1 MLCIHCGAT
10 LRHTARVC
18 IHCGTAVPSPDEAA
32 TASPVVAPA
41 PTAAAPQPREPA
53 PIEPMATNTPAAP
66 VYGAAPAADTA
77 PAPEAAPSAALHTL
91 TLLNSPALSNPMV
104 ERFAK
109 FWAKGTSGSFECWRY
124 SNQSQEEAQRLADQR
139 AIEIAARFRQ
149 LGEPPKKYIYSDQ
162 KLREPVIEEVHQ
174 SVISRNAYGAL
185 ILNTSQAMFVDI
197 DLPAQNSGGFL
208 KRLFGGSSSDPR
220 QDILKRVQDWTLRNP
235 GWGWRVYDTAAGMR
249 LLATHQ
255 VFEPNSAVVQTVF
268 EELGADPLY
277 RVLCR
282 VQKCFRARLTPKPWR
297 CEVAAPKVR
306 WPWANPQEEVEFA
319 QWLRHYEKQS
329 ALCATTRLVTT
340 LGLAQ
345 VHPAVAPII
354 ALHDE
359 RTHALSA
366 HLPLA

>member
-1 MLCIHCGAT
+1 MSNT
-10 LRHTARVC
+10 LQCARC
-18 IHCGTAVPSPDEAA
+18 HADMPADARFCPQCASPKGLQPSPLAA
-32 TASPVVAPA
+32 SPGLQAGITASQGVVTPSYKLNP
-41 PTAAAPQPREPA
+41 PTS
-53 PIEPMATNTPAAP
+53 
-66 VYGAAPAADTA
+66 G
-77 PAPEAAPSAALHTL
+77 
-91 TLLNSPALSNPMV
+91 NPMV

-109 FWAKGTSGSFECWRY
+109 FWAKGISGSFECWRY
-124 SNQSQEEAQRLADQR
+124 SNQSQEEAQRLADER
-139 AIEIAARFRQ
+139 ANQIADRFRQ

-162 KLREPVIEEVHQ
+162 KLREPVIEALHQ

-185 ILNTSQAMFVDI
+185 VLNTSQAMFVDI
-197 DLPAQNSGGFL
+197 DLPVENSGGFL
-208 KRLFGGSSSDPR
+208 KGLLGRSGSDPR
-220 QDILKRVQDWTLRNP
+220 QDILQRVQDWTHRHP

-255 VFEPNSAVVQTVF
+255 VFEPDSAVAQTVF

-282 VQKCFRARLTPKPWR
+282 VQRCFRARLTPKPWR

-319 QWLRHYEKQS
+319 QWLLHYEQQS
-329 ALCATTRLVTT
+329 ARCATTRLVTT
-340 LGLAQ
+340 LGLAL

-359 RTHALSA
+359 RTRALSA
-366 HLPLA
+366 NLPLA